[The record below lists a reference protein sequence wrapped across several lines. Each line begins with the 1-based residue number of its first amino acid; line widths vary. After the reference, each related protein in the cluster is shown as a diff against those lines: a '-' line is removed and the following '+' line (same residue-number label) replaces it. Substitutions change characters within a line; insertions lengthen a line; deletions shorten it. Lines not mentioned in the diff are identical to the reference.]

1 MAAYILA
8 VYLVLLVAGG
18 LMGYLKAGSKVSLL
32 SALGFAAALALCG
45 YGPVPH
51 GPLLVVILQGILL
64 AVFVGRYL
72 KTRKFMPAGLMVIV
86 TAAAVALELV
96 LARGQ
101 P

>member
-18 LMGYLKAGSKVSLL
+18 LAGYLKAGSKVSLFT
-32 SALGFAAALALCG
+32 ALGFAAALALCG

-51 GPLLVVILQGILL
+51 GSLLVVMLQGILL
-64 AVFVGRYL
+64 AVFVARYL

-86 TAAAVALELV
+86 TAVAVVLELV

-101 P
+101 A